1 MGIQPRFRQHQH
13 INISVYGQIMNISGD
28 LATRMRVEA
37 QYLYTTL
44 RLMNGFINVLC
55 GDGNQIAQINT
66 GLPKG
71 WSMVDMA
78 GNQDRNTTSG
88 IFC

>member
-1 MGIQPRFRQHQH
+1 MGTQPRFRQHQH
-13 INISVYGQIMNISGD
+13 INISVYDQLMNISGD

-44 RLMNGFINVLC
+44 RLMNGFMNVLC
-55 GDGNQIAQINT
+55 GDGNQIAQIHT
-66 GLPKG
+66 GLTNG

-78 GNQDRNTTSG
+78 SNPDRNITPT
-88 IFC
+88 IFG

>member
-13 INISVYGQIMNISGD
+13 ISISVYDHIMNISGD

-44 RLMNGFINVLC
+44 RLMNGFVNVLC
-55 GDGNQIAQINT
+55 GDGNQIAQIHT
-66 GLPKG
+66 GLPIG

-78 GNQDRNTTSG
+78 GNQDRNTTPT

>member
-1 MGIQPRFRQHQH
+1 MGIQPHFRQHQH
-13 INISVYGQIMNISGD
+13 VNISVYDQLMNISGD
-28 LATRMRVEA
+28 LATRTRVEA

-44 RLMNGFINVLC
+44 RLMNGFMNVLC
-55 GDGNQIAQINT
+55 GDGNQIAQIYT
-66 GLPKG
+66 GLANS

-78 GNQDRNTTSG
+78 SNPDRNITPA